1 LEGRRGDALMTVL
14 LRFMKVAQKIKK
26 YTVVPSCPP
35 RTGYQRSP
43 LPTPPLCSLTPRAR
57 EGDFRDPEIAGD
69 LRTISVDIN
78 PWEST
83 GNRFTRRSG
92 DVSPFF
98 SPLLF
103 FLHQY

>member
-1 LEGRRGDALMTVL
+1 MAYIVNNDEAVPERRRYTNALGFQT
-14 LRFMKVAQKIKK
+14 A
-26 YTVVPSCPP
+26 
-35 RTGYQRSP
+35 P
-43 LPTPPLCSLTPRAR
+43 LGSLTPRAR

-69 LRTISVDIN
+69 VRTISVDIN
-78 PWEST
+78 PWGAT

-98 SPLLF
+98 SPLLV